1 MNSKKII
8 LGVTGGIAVYKSADL
23 CSKLVSAGFDVRV
36 VMTPNALRL
45 ISSQIFLTLSK
56 NRVLTDLFEEHQPRP
71 EHVDWAEWADLL
83 VVAPATANFL
93 GKYASGI
100 ADDALTTTALTFRG
114 PVLLAPAMNENMWNS
129 PIVQDNLAK
138 LVDKLGVH
146 TVGPD
151 TGHLACGTSGK
162 GRMAEPADIL
172 EAVLKSFSA

>member
-1 MNSKKII
+1 MNGKHII
-8 LGVTGGIAVYKSADL
+8 LGVTGGIAVYKAADL
-23 CSKLVSAGFDVRV
+23 CSKLVSEGFDVRV

-56 NRVLTDLFEEHQPRP
+56 NRVLTDLFDEYQPRP

-83 VVAPATANFL
+83 VVAPATANFI
-93 GKYASGI
+93 GKFASGI
-100 ADDALTTTALTFRG
+100 ADDALSTTALTFRG

-129 PIVQDNLAK
+129 PVVQDNLAK
-138 LVDKLGVH
+138 LTQKLGVR

-151 TGHLACGTSGK
+151 TGRLACGTSGK

-172 EAVLKSFSA
+172 EAIRAISA

>member
-1 MNSKKII
+1 MNGKHII
-8 LGVTGGIAVYKSADL
+8 LGVTGGIAVYKAADL

-36 VMTPNALRL
+36 VMTANALRL

-56 NRVLTDLFEEHQPRP
+56 NRVLTDLFEEYQPRP

-129 PIVQDNLAK
+129 PIVQDNLTK
-138 LVDKLGVH
+138 LVDKLGVR

-172 EAVLKSFSA
+172 EAIQKSFPA